1 MGIEPSPEIDDVS
14 FGSATGSSCLS
25 ERLVVFTN
33 QSKKPAGESRQT
45 THPHPD
51 LLLKTSSVATILS
64 GEVHYVS
71 SECKRS
77 QPVSMA

>member
-45 THPHPD
+45 THRTQTISSR
-51 LLLKTSSVATILS
+51 LLLWRQ
-64 GEVHYVS
+64 Y
-71 SECKRS
+71 
-77 QPVSMA
+77 